1 MGLTPLVVVLLFLTA
16 LGVIGA
22 IAERLVSRVR
32 WMLKSADERSLL
44 ERAANVV
51 AADGLKQEQRSMLT
65 ACSNCHSVS
74 LTLPFR
80 DGSGRRYCSE
90 ECLLWVA
97 LGPTE
102 FCPSCTS
109 QTTSESAAE
118 VFRGAREF
126 GIRPLCGRLSVRC
139 PTCRSVVQRL
149 WYALGPFP
157 IFPLG
162 RYRTIHSTPEVFRSR
177 RLKTA

>member
-1 MGLTPLVVVLLFLTA
+1 MSVPPLVRILLFLTA

-22 IAERLVSRVR
+22 IAELFVHRLR
-32 WMLKSADERSLL
+32 WLLKSPDERSLL
-44 ERAANVV
+44 SRASNAVS
-51 AADGLKQEQRSMLT
+51 ADGLKQEQRSMLS
-65 ACSNCHSVS
+65 ACSNCHRAS

-118 VFRGAREF
+118 VFRGGREF
-126 GIRPLCGRLSVRC
+126 GIVPLCGRASARC
-139 PTCRSVVQRL
+139 PTCHSVVRRV
-149 WYALGPFP
+149 WYALGPLP
-157 IFPLG
+157 VFPLG
-162 RYRTIHSTPEVFRSR
+162 RYRTIHSTSDVFRSR
-177 RLKTA
+177 RVKTA